1 MELRHLRYFVAV
13 ADALSFRKAAGRL
26 SVSEP
31 AVSQQVADLEGEL
44 GLKLFNRDSRR
55 VELTEIGRV
64 FLRGARRTLASAK
77 EAVAQAQ
84 EAAAGERGRLSI
96 GSIAPLTHAF
106 LPDALARF
114 RERFPLVEV
123 TVLNMDDRTQVEAL
137 ANGTIMLG
145 IGWAGPS
152 LPESESLTATP
163 LLHCSFSIACAEHR
177 WPAKRGRPKLSDFR
191 EDNFLALSGEM
202 SRDYRR
208 LVRTVCQRDAEFEPN
223 FLTLGNSLESLLG
236 MVAAGRGVLLGPKI
250 LFRHPT
256 VGVSFHVLGGLKEEF
271 EMSLMRTNSSEP
283 GATVDNFVKILADS
297 VLHLQTPTE
306 MISTD
311 FGQSTDERRARRR
324 SRKEPSMRHG
334 STRGRL

>member
-13 ADALSFRKAAGRL
+13 AEALSFRKAAGRL

-55 VELTEIGRV
+55 VELTEVGRV

-77 EAVAQAQ
+77 EAVAQAE

-96 GSIAPLTHAF
+96 GGIGPLVHAF

-114 RERFPLVEV
+114 REHFPLVEV

-145 IGWAGPS
+145 IGWAGPNQA
-152 LPESESLTATP
+152 ESESLTATP
-163 LLHCSFSIACAEHR
+163 LLRCSFSIACAEHR

-191 EDNFLALSGEM
+191 EDNFLALSAETSG
-202 SRDYRR
+202 DYMR
-208 LVRTVCQRDAEFEPN
+208 LVRTVCQRDAGFEPN
-223 FLTLGNSLESLLG
+223 FLTLGNSLESLLS
-236 MVAAGRGVLLGPKI
+236 MVAAGRGVLLGPQI

-256 VGVSFHVLGGLKEEF
+256 AGVNFHILNGAKEKF
-271 EMSLMRTNSSEP
+271 KMFLMRRKMPEP
-283 GATVDNFVKILADS
+283 AATVDNFVKIIAES
-297 VLHLQTPTE
+297 VLRLRTPVE

-311 FGQSTDERRARRR
+311 LGQLTDERARAHRR
-324 SRKEPSMRHG
+324 SRKER
-334 STRGRL
+334 